1 MLALSVPIPTRYSP
15 VNAARSPRVRL
26 GQTAAAPPVAPSVSP
41 AGGPAANAPNMRLV
55 QVSREEGQLLIKV
68 TENLVSFAQNY
79 PVEFNSYCPPER
91 WQAALT
97 QVGTWTHEIERQLNA
112 GAQSVAVPADA
123 VFRLVDIEKCISSA
137 RDARLD
143 GAKLAFTLSAVG
155 TIANFVL
162 GLTWITIPTYIAGLA
177 ILFGRPL
184 MARLNPTPQEPY
196 KPVLSGRSAKRH
208 HCLGGECQLIA
219 MKLREEEKDNPNRR
233 KVLERVVVC
242 PDVEIEK
249 HYWGT
254 VRPRPGGAESAVCLK
269 KDRFRVRVEGWED
282 DIVVPSNGWSFTDP
296 EDCNGN
302 IVLAVWSPDTRA
314 TEDTGWGEVS
324 QDSGHD
330 NTYWV
335 EYVGPL
341 TGGKIRRAGP
351 FGCTGDP
358 AEHAK
363 DDAGFEK
370 RGVDGDYAIFDQ
382 NGEAVD
388 EENEGH

>member
-1 MLALSVPIPTRYSP
+1 
-15 VNAARSPRVRL
+15 
-26 GQTAAAPPVAPSVSP
+26 
-41 AGGPAANAPNMRLV
+41 MRMV

-91 WQAALT
+91 WQTALT
-97 QVGTWTHEIERQLNA
+97 QVGTWTHEIERQLNS
-112 GAQSVAVPADA
+112 GAQSVSVPADA
-123 VFRLVDIEKCISSA
+123 VFRLVDVEKCISAA

-184 MARLNPTPQEPY
+184 MARLNATPQEPY
-196 KPVLSGRSAKRH
+196 KPVLSGRAARRH
-208 HCLGGECQLIA
+208 HCLGGECEIIA
-219 MKLREEEKDNPNRR
+219 MKLRQEEKENPNRR

-242 PDVEIEK
+242 PDLPVQR

-254 VRPRPGGAESAVCLK
+254 VKPNPGGPESAVCLK
-269 KDRFRVRVEGWED
+269 KDRFRVRVEGWAADE
-282 DIVVPSNGWSFTDP
+282 VSPSNGWSFTDP

-302 IVLAVWSPDTRA
+302 IVLAVWSPGTRG

-341 TGGKIRRAGP
+341 TDGKIRRAGP

-358 AEHAK
+358 VDHAK
-363 DDAGFEK
+363 EDGGFEEP
-370 RGVDGDYAIFDQ
+370 GVDGAYAIFDQ
-382 NGEAVD
+382 NGDVVD
-388 EENEGH
+388 QGA